1 MFDRCD
7 TDTGAII
14 DAALSES
21 RRRGHNWLGTEHV
34 LLALAQRRELLP
46 PEVAAILPDADT
58 VATALD
64 AALDEPPRRDAELLR
79 AVGIDLESVRSSVR
93 RTFGDSALEDLGR
106 RRIRQPWQ
114 PWRRPT
120 RRCMSILA
128 GSVSHNADLA
138 ADRICIAPRLK
149 RAFEHSRRDADRRKR
164 ATIDPAALLLGMV
177 EVEEA
182 MSNQILHRVGVD
194 PQLLRQSLRA
204 LGA

>member
-7 TDTGAII
+7 TDTRSVI

-21 RRRGHNWLGTEHV
+21 RRRGHSWLGTEPV
-34 LLALAQRRELLP
+34 LLALAQRRGLLG
-46 PEVAAILPDADT
+46 PEAAAILPDAET
-58 VATALD
+58 VAMAID
-64 AALDEPPRRDAELLR
+64 AALDGAPRRDAELLE

-106 RRIRQPWQ
+106 RRVHQPWQ

-128 GSVSHNADLA
+128 GSMS
-138 ADRICIAPRLK
+138 IAPRLK
-149 RAFEHSRRDADRRKR
+149 QAFEQAQLDADRRKR

-177 EVEEA
+177 EVEDA
-182 MSNQILHRVGVD
+182 LSNQILCRVGVD
-194 PQLLRQSLRA
+194 PQLLRQSLRG
-204 LGA
+204 LGG

>member
-7 TDTGAII
+7 IDTRSIL
-14 DAALSES
+14 DAAFGES

-34 LLALAQRRELLP
+34 LLALAQRPDLLR

-64 AALDEPPRRDAELLR
+64 AALDGPPRRDAELLG

-93 RTFGDSALEDLGR
+93 RTFGDSALENLGR
-106 RRIRQPWQ
+106 WRVHQPWQ

-128 GSVSHNADLA
+128 GSLS
-138 ADRICIAPRLK
+138 IAPRLK
-149 RAFEHSRRDADRRKR
+149 QAFEHAQRDSDRRKR
-164 ATIDPAALLLGMV
+164 AMIDPAALLLGMV
-177 EVEEA
+177 EVEDA
-182 MSNQILHRVGVD
+182 MSNQILHRVGVE

-204 LGA
+204 LGG

>member
-7 TDTGAII
+7 TDTRSII

-34 LLALAQRRELLP
+34 LLALAQRRDLLR

-58 VATALD
+58 VAAALGEALD
-64 AALDEPPRRDAELLR
+64 GPPRRDAELLG

-106 RRIRQPWQ
+106 RRVHQPWQ

-128 GSVSHNADLA
+128 GSMS
-138 ADRICIAPRLK
+138 IAPRLK
-149 RAFEHSRRDADRRKR
+149 QAFEHALHGADGRKR
-164 ATIDPAALLLGMV
+164 ETIDPAALLLGMV
-177 EVEEA
+177 EVEGA

-194 PQLLRQSLRA
+194 TQLLRQSLRA
-204 LGA
+204 LGG

>member
-1 MFDRCD
+1 MFDLCD
-7 TDTGAII
+7 IDTRAIV
-14 DAALSES
+14 DAALGES

-34 LLALAQRRELLP
+34 LLALAQRRDLLR

-58 VATALD
+58 VASALD
-64 AALDEPPRRDAELLR
+64 AALDGPPRRDAELLG

-106 RRIRQPWQ
+106 RRVHQPWQ

-128 GSVSHNADLA
+128 GSMS
-138 ADRICIAPRLK
+138 IAPRLK
-149 RAFEHSRRDADRRKR
+149 QAFEHARRDADRRKR

-177 EVEEA
+177 EVEDA
-182 MSNQILHRVGVD
+182 MSNRILHCVGVD

-204 LGA
+204 PGG

>member
-7 TDTGAII
+7 TDTRSII
-14 DAALSES
+14 DAALGES

-34 LLALAQRRELLP
+34 LLALVQRRDLLR
-46 PEVAAILPDADT
+46 PEVAAILPDAET

-64 AALDEPPRRDAELLR
+64 AALDGPPRRDTELLG

-106 RRIRQPWQ
+106 RRVHQPWQ

-128 GSVSHNADLA
+128 VSMS
-138 ADRICIAPRLK
+138 IAPRLK
-149 RAFEHSRRDADRRKR
+149 QASEHARREADR
-164 ATIDPAALLLGMV
+164 AMIDPAALLLGMV
-177 EVEEA
+177 EVEDA
-182 MSNQILHRVGVD
+182 MSNQILHCVGVD
-194 PQLLRQSLRA
+194 PQLLRQSLGPPGR
-204 LGA
+204 

>member
-7 TDTGAII
+7 SDTRSII
-14 DAALSES
+14 DAALGES

-34 LLALAQRRELLP
+34 LLALAQRRDLLR

-58 VATALD
+58 VA
-64 AALDEPPRRDAELLR
+64 AALDEALDGPPRRDAELLG

-106 RRIRQPWQ
+106 RRVHQPWQ

-128 GSVSHNADLA
+128 GSMS
-138 ADRICIAPRLK
+138 IAPRLK
-149 RAFEHSRRDADRRKR
+149 QAIEHAWRYAERRER

-177 EVEEA
+177 EVEDA
-182 MSNQILHRVGVD
+182 MSNQILQRLGID
-194 PQLLRQSLRA
+194 TQLLRQSLRA
-204 LGA
+204 LGG